1 MKLRLLIDRLAGKGM
16 YLTIILVNSL
26 LFIIFISLCLQAYPI
41 LIKKTATDLFLSSS
55 WHPMKNEFGFY
66 SFIAGTIEV
75 TFMAMFIATPLSIF
89 SAIYLSEYA
98 GKRLKEIIVLVID
111 LLAAIPSVV
120 YGLIGVIIVVPAVR
134 YAGQCLGYTTT
145 GYCLLSGGIIL
156 AIMVLPVII
165 SISVEVLISIP
176 FEAREAAIAMGATKW
191 ETVKHVL
198 IKEGGGGIFA
208 AVILGFT
215 RALGE
220 TMAVI
225 MVTGNV
231 PKIGLSVFDPV
242 YTLPGLIA
250 NNYGEMMSVP
260 LYSSAIMLASLILFF
275 VVTVFSLSARL
286 ILAGIEKK

>member
-1 MKLRLLIDRLAGKGM
+1 
-16 YLTIILVNSL
+16 
-26 LFIIFISLCLQAYPI
+26 
-41 LIKKTATDLFLSSS
+41 
-55 WHPMKNEFGFY
+55 MKNEFGFY
-66 SFIAGTIEV
+66 SFIIGTLEV

-120 YGLIGVIIVVPAVR
+120 YGLIGVILIVPSVKIM
-134 YAGQCLGYTTT
+134 GQSIGYNTT

-165 SISVEVLISIP
+165 SISVEVLNSIP
-176 FEAREAAIAMGATKW
+176 FEAREASIALGATKW
-191 ETVKHVL
+191 ETIKYVL
-198 IKEGGGGIFA
+198 IKQGMGGMFA
-208 AVILGFT
+208 AIILGFT

-220 TMAVI
+220 TMAVL

-231 PKIGLSVFDPV
+231 SNISLSIFDPV

-250 NNYGEMMSVP
+250 NNYGEMMSIP
-260 LYSSAIMLASLILFF
+260 LYSSALMLASLILFF
-275 VVTVFSLSARL
+275 VVAIFSIFARI
-286 ILAGIEKK
+286 ILAKIEKV

>member
-1 MKLRLLIDRLAGKGM
+1 MKFRWIIDRLAGKSM
-16 YLTIILVNSL
+16 YLTVIAVNSI
-26 LFIIFISLCLQAYPI
+26 LFIILISLFLKAYPI
-41 LIKKTATDLFLSSS
+41 LIQKTAVDLFLSTS

-66 SFIAGTIEV
+66 SFIIGTLEV

-120 YGLIGVIIVVPAVR
+120 YGLIGVILIVPSVKIM
-134 YAGQCLGYTTT
+134 GQSIGYNTT

-165 SISVEVLISIP
+165 SISVEVLNSIP
-176 FEAREAAIAMGATKW
+176 FEAREASIALGATKW
-191 ETVKHVL
+191 ETIKYVL
-198 IKEGGGGIFA
+198 IKQGMGGMFA
-208 AVILGFT
+208 AIILGFT

-220 TMAVI
+220 TMAVL

-231 PKIGLSVFDPV
+231 SNISLSIFDPV

-250 NNYGEMMSVP
+250 NNYGEMMSIP
-260 LYSSAIMLASLILFF
+260 LYSSALMLASLILFF
-275 VVTVFSLSARL
+275 VVAIFSIFARI
-286 ILAGIEKK
+286 ILAKIEKV